1 MTQTK
6 NGNGCLLIVIAIV
19 VIGWLWG
26 KINYAYTHY
35 NEPDR
40 ASDNQVHEKNI
51 KQNQLDGFKVPE
63 SCSYLGSLSG
73 YEPNDYKGSYA
84 GDTEYMCGTPYKNIG
99 SATNSKLANNISY
112 YVKGNQFSAN
122 ELKLIL
128 NINQPKQSKSAK
140 KELANAVD
148 VLFEAVFDK
157 KTDEKIKKSILA
169 GTDGEWIVGSHK
181 ISLIKNVWSTGAGYE
196 LDFSIF
202 YNK

>member
-73 YEPNDYKGSYA
+73 YEPNDYKGSYRWQRL
-84 GDTEYMCGTPYKNIG
+84 
-99 SATNSKLANNISY
+99 TNAAAQQG
-112 YVKGNQFSAN
+112 V
-122 ELKLIL
+122 
-128 NINQPKQSKSAK
+128 
-140 KELANAVD
+140 V
-148 VLFEAVFDK
+148 
-157 KTDEKIKKSILA
+157 
-169 GTDGEWIVGSHK
+169 TDGQAHRALADVMMTLGVLQAMARQRVG
-181 ISLIKNVWSTGAGYE
+181 GEA
-196 LDFSIF
+196 
-202 YNK
+202 